1 MCLCIESNARTYQ
14 DRGGTPPG
22 FNHPIYPRG
31 DPRANYLLE
40 LAAARSRRSARL
52 EHLLSFLSEARGSM
66 QLYPRVEMGVLA
78 LSIAMRLPP
87 YSSGALFTIART
99 SGWVA
104 HVLEQRTAGFL
115 LRPRAKYAKSSS

>member
-1 MCLCIESNARTYQ
+1 
-14 DRGGTPPG
+14 
-22 FNHPIYPRG
+22 
-31 DPRANYLLE
+31 
-40 LAAARSRRSARL
+40 
-52 EHLLSFLSEARGSM
+52 M

-78 LSIAMRLPP
+78 LTIAMRLPT
-87 YSSGALFTIART
+87 YASGALFTIART